1 VGCQNTSFVG
11 NQEDVSRYCQAVAEV
26 TFHSELGVFDVQ
38 VVIKQPCNVSEIDH
52 KQLAVVCH

>member
-1 VGCQNTSFVG
+1 MGCQNTSFVG

-52 KQLAVVCH
+52 K